1 MSWVLLL
8 GLAGVVFLNR
18 YIFLEPH
25 LNIQLPIFLQK
36 MLRHS
41 APHLMLVIAS
51 PIIFLKQ
58 GQLRESVFDPYI
70 FAVVVCFAGL
80 LAAKTVAEFCPSSG
94 LFLSI
99 SDHLEVIFI

>member
-1 MSWVLLL
+1 MSWLLLL

-41 APHLMLVIAS
+41 APHLMLVIAA
-51 PIIFLKQ
+51 PIIFLEQ

-70 FAVVVCFAGL
+70 LAVVVCVL
-80 LAAKTVAEFCPSSG
+80 LGCWWQKLLLNFVLVLTCFY
-94 LFLSI
+94 LFQIILQ
-99 SDHLEVIFI
+99 

>member
-1 MSWVLLL
+1 MSWLLLL

-41 APHLMLVIAS
+41 APHLMLVIAA
-51 PIIFLKQ
+51 PIIFLER

-70 FAVVVCFAGL
+70 LAVVVCVL
-80 LAAKTVAEFCPSSG
+80 LGCWQQKLLLNFVLVLACFY
-94 LFLSI
+94 LFQIILQ
-99 SDHLEVIFI
+99 

>member
-41 APHLMLVIAS
+41 APHLMLVIAA
-51 PIIFLKQ
+51 PIIFLEQ

-70 FAVVVCFAGL
+70 LAVVVCVL
-80 LAAKTVAEFCPSSG
+80 LGCWQQKLLLNFVLVLTCFY
-94 LFLSI
+94 LFQIILQ
-99 SDHLEVIFI
+99 

>member
-70 FAVVVCFAGL
+70 FAVVVCVL
-80 LAAKTVAEFCPSSG
+80 LGCWQQKLLLNFVLVLACFY
-94 LFLSI
+94 LFQIILK
-99 SDHLEVIFI
+99 

>member
-41 APHLMLVIAS
+41 APHLMLVIAA
-51 PIIFLKQ
+51 PIIFLEQ

-70 FAVVVCFAGL
+70 LAVVVCVLQGCWQQKL
-80 LAAKTVAEFCPSSG
+80 LLNFVLVLTCFY
-94 LFLSI
+94 LFQIILQ
-99 SDHLEVIFI
+99 